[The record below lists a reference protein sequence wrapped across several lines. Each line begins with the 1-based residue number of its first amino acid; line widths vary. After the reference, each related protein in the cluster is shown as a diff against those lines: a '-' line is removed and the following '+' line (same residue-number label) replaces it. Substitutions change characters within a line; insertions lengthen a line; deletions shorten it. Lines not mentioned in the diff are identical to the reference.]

1 MGEDKQI
8 NLTIEGGLLAM
19 ERKQCGALKGWQR
32 QILDGIRGSL
42 QSPSVMLTKDV
53 LLLEPIEARLGSHGS
68 VDHKC

>member
-1 MGEDKQI
+1 
-8 NLTIEGGLLAM
+8 M

-53 LLLEPIEARLGSHGS
+53 LLLEPIEARLGSYGS